1 MGTSNSCLEM
11 CANSSSRHQDKEQV
25 LEALGIISQL
35 KQLKKEQNLEDF
47 LAGKLAIKRATVS
60 R

>member
-11 CANSSSRHQDKEQV
+11 CANQRTRHEDKDQV
-25 LEALGIISQL
+25 LEALGIGPI
-35 KQLKKEQNLEDF
+35 KIIKKEQNLEDF
-47 LAGKLAIKRATVS
+47 LAGKLAVKRATQS